1 MLDRRGHASGRAL
14 AGCPSLSRQKKVEP
28 AHRLIY
34 PDFRFATVM
43 LNQPPYRSLTRG
55 NSANLL
61 IEILLYLYQERQQL
75 EYGTLFYRGNFVTI
89 CSPKTKIVSVSCES
103 NIERTE
109 QKKETLLAERRSKG
123 TTLRDVLV
131 LQKYYILSQNTIPF
145 IIQRDQI
152 EKINIYVQTVL
163 IYTSV

>member
-55 NSANLL
+55 KFLALNELNFSKLNLWIG
-61 IEILLYLYQERQQL
+61 IEARNNATPSGVWVWLNTSCYNNA
-75 EYGTLFYRGNFVTI
+75 TLSGVWIWLNTSWYN
-89 CSPKTKIVSVSCES
+89 
-103 NIERTE
+103 
-109 QKKETLLAERRSKG
+109 
-123 TTLRDVLV
+123 
-131 LQKYYILSQNTIPF
+131 NTIPSEVW
-145 IIQRDQI
+145 IWL
-152 EKINIYVQTVL
+152 N
-163 IYTSV
+163 TSWYNNTIPSEVWIWLNTSWYIPHYKQLGKT